1 MKINEKIAR
10 LRKDRALSQEALAEA
25 IGVSRQS
32 VAKWEAGESL
42 PEIEKLVALSF
53 FFATSVD
60 SLVKDDESCSFSG
73 QGGSA
78 VASDRDVAFLIRAKR
93 ACYAGH
99 GAETTASRPASHDL
113 EYREG
118 PLSYYDTYLGGEKFA
133 GEEAIWRDGVPFWSM
148 NYVGRV
154 LDGRFSG
161 DFLKDALALVPED
174 MPFRGPRVFRKGE
187 YDYHCM
193 VQGSFAWF
201 EGREEICVG
210 SDRVYECLFHGGTL
224 A

>member
-25 IGVSRQS
+25 VGVSRQS
-32 VAKWEAGESL
+32 VAKWESGESL

-60 SLVKDDESCSFSG
+60 SLVKDDESCAYSR
-73 QGGSA
+73 QAGSVSA
-78 VASDRDVAFLIRAKR
+78 ADRDIAFLLRAKR

-99 GAETTASRPASHDL
+99 GAETTASRLASHDL

-118 PLSYYDTYLGGEKFA
+118 SLFYYDTYLGGEKFA

-174 MPFRGPRVFRKGE
+174 MPFRGPRVFQKGE
-187 YDYHCM
+187 YAYHCM

-201 EGREEICVG
+201 EGREEICAG
-210 SDRVYECLFHGGTL
+210 ADRVYECLFHGGTL